1 MVNSN
6 CKLMEIIN
14 TILIVNPTYNRS
26 LVANNEQSCFV
37 RIVLYCMYV
46 LYMYMYFVYVLYQRH
61 VRIVLFSKHHL
72 YINSDQSY
80 AYKDSH

>member
-1 MVNSN
+1 MLRYGKFYG
-6 CKLMEIIN
+6 KLMEIIN

-46 LYMYMYFVYVLYQRH
+46 MYIVYVLYQRH
-61 VRIVLFSKHHL
+61 VRIVLFSKHPL
-72 YINSDQSY
+72 
-80 AYKDSH
+80 